1 MKELYLDGQL
11 VDFSGNFALT
21 VESNLFRDINSVTT
35 NRTSTVTLPLSLRN
49 RAFFAQAQEVAMQG
63 AKQRRWMRCEY
74 IVDGIAIIEGG
85 KACLMRVTPTA
96 FEICVFW
103 GAFTV
108 LEAMKSD
115 ALKLPDLPTTSA
127 EVVRLV
133 TSPTLSQ
140 VGTDFGYSD
149 YYSGYAGDDTT
160 PRLFPTVRA
169 QWVLGKIAAKYGVS
183 INVTDDARRQRLAA
197 LLLPLVTQ
205 KRYTERADHSGQGFS
220 VTWVFER
227 NVAFEGYFYI
237 APHGNSVPSLNNVVR
252 GSDPKRKGS
261 AVFFQFLR
269 AMGSVTLHVPTFAG
283 RIVAGGDTT
292 PDITYKGG
300 EWVISMSE
308 GDKIGVER
316 IAAEQDDKVL
326 QGWYESD
333 APLVVGDNYPIVPN
347 LPEMTCLDFIK
358 EVAAQLG
365 CFVFRHGDGIDLVSV
380 DEIMTAP
387 AQRIAAVGVE
397 EINFRRDGW
406 ARANL
411 LTYATDDSQPSNF
424 ASEISVDDETI
435 EPTATLFAS
444 KFVGLS
450 GSRVPLWEV
459 TTDGDGVTSA
469 SLRRLSPRIGIEI
482 GGGTSKVG
490 FTGMS
495 WSDIAEAFYS
505 GYATVAYRPQVVQ
518 VSAVLKPWQA
528 KRLSP
533 SLPVFTDLVGKPML
547 LLSATSGRRELYD
560 IKGVTFTRPYR
571 VFTYAPGMVFHL
583 DGLNR
588 GGVAGQWADTVGGL
602 NWALRGAFTEESD
615 GVVFGANGYAAPI
628 GFTSLPWLG
637 TDATIEAVVRLD
649 KVGGIRVVLRNN
661 IDNGIGFNF
670 GPSYINFIMTG
681 PQPSYRVALDTSA
694 HSFSVSTE
702 GGYKDGAPLTP
713 TVTSL
718 AASSKLRIASDY
730 GSYFLAGK
738 LMELRIYNR
747 HLTAEEVANNYEADK
762 QRYNI

>member
-1 MKELYLDGQL
+1 MKELYLDGQR
-11 VDFSGNFALT
+11 VDFSGDFALT
-21 VESNLFRDINSVTT
+21 VESNLFRDINSVMT

-49 RAFFAQAQEVAMQG
+49 RAFFAQAQAVAMQG

-85 KACLMRVTPTA
+85 KACLLRVTPSA

-103 GAFTV
+103 GAFAV

-149 YYSGYAGDDTT
+149 YYSSYAGDDTT
-160 PRLFPTVRA
+160 PRIFPTVRA
-169 QWVLGKIAAKYGVS
+169 QWVLDKIAAKYGVS
-183 INVTDDARRQRLAA
+183 INVTDEARRHRLAA

-227 NVAFEGYFYI
+227 NVAFEGYFYL
-237 APHGNSVPSLNNVVR
+237 PQQNGLNNALR
-252 GSDPKRKGS
+252 GSNPKRYGS
-261 AVFFQFLR
+261 TVFFQFLR

-283 RIVAGGDTT
+283 RIVAGDDTT

-347 LPEMTCLDFIK
+347 LPEITCLDFIK

-365 CFVFRHGDGIDLVSV
+365 CFVFRNGDDINLVSV
-380 DEIMTAP
+380 DEIMAAP
-387 AQRIAAVGVE
+387 AQRISAVGVE

-406 ARANL
+406 AKSNT

-424 ASEISVDDETI
+424 ASEIDVDDETI

-505 GYATVAYRPQVVQ
+505 GYASVAYRPQVVQ
-518 VSAVLKPWQA
+518 VSAVVKPWQA

-547 LLSATSGRRELYD
+547 LLSATSQKNNIYT
-560 IKGVTFTRPYR
+560 IKGV
-571 VFTYAPGMVFHL
+571 VFQ
-583 DGLNR
+583 N
-588 GGVAGQWADTVGGL
+588 
-602 NWALRGAFTEESD
+602 S
-615 GVVFGANGYAAPI
+615 
-628 GFTSLPWLG
+628 
-637 TDATIEAVVRLD
+637 
-649 KVGGIRVVLRNN
+649 
-661 IDNGIGFNF
+661 
-670 GPSYINFIMTG
+670 
-681 PQPSYRVALDTSA
+681 
-694 HSFSVSTE
+694 
-702 GGYKDGAPLTP
+702 
-713 TVTSL
+713 
-718 AASSKLRIASDY
+718 
-730 GSYFLAGK
+730 
-738 LMELRIYNR
+738 
-747 HLTAEEVANNYEADK
+747 
-762 QRYNI
+762 

>member
-1 MKELYLDGQL
+1 MKELYLDGQR
-11 VDFSGNFALT
+11 VDFSGDFALT

-74 IVDGIAIIEGG
+74 MVDGIAIIEDG

-169 QWVLGKIAAKYGVS
+169 QWVLGKIAAKYGIS
-183 INVTDDARRQRLAA
+183 INVTDEARRQRLAA

-205 KRYTERADHSGQGFS
+205 KRYTERADHSEQLFTVRFYWSQMYQHYFWHTDDTVNRLLTGACFAFGMSGPQGAGARGKVVFHVEGITYDTPSEIQPWSGQWQGQDIPVPEISYEGGVWIIDMEKGDVFTVEPRSGF
-220 VTWVFER
+220 
-227 NVAFEGYFYI
+227 NPADGD
-237 APHGNSVPSLNNVVR
+237 L
-252 GSDPKRKGS
+252 
-261 AVFFQFLR
+261 
-269 AMGSVTLHVPTFAG
+269 VTLT
-283 RIVAGGDTT
+283 
-292 PDITYKGG
+292 
-300 EWVISMSE
+300 
-308 GDKIGVER
+308 
-316 IAAEQDDKVL
+316 
-326 QGWYESD
+326 GWYESD
-333 APLVVGDNYPIVPN
+333 APLVVGGSYPIVPN

-365 CFVFRHGDGIDLVSV
+365 CFVFRNGDGINLVSV
-380 DEIMTAP
+380 DEIMAAP
-387 AQRIAAVGVE
+387 ARRIAAVGVE

-406 ARANL
+406 ARANK

-424 ASEISVDDETI
+424 ASEIAVDDETI
-435 EPTATLFAS
+435 EQTATLFAS

-505 GYATVAYRPQVVQ
+505 GYASVAYRPQVVQ
-518 VSAVLKPWQA
+518 VSAVVKPWQA

-547 LLSATSGRRELYD
+547 LLSATSQKNNIYT
-560 IKGVTFTRPYR
+560 IKGV
-571 VFTYAPGMVFHL
+571 VFQ
-583 DGLNR
+583 N
-588 GGVAGQWADTVGGL
+588 
-602 NWALRGAFTEESD
+602 S
-615 GVVFGANGYAAPI
+615 
-628 GFTSLPWLG
+628 
-637 TDATIEAVVRLD
+637 
-649 KVGGIRVVLRNN
+649 
-661 IDNGIGFNF
+661 
-670 GPSYINFIMTG
+670 
-681 PQPSYRVALDTSA
+681 
-694 HSFSVSTE
+694 
-702 GGYKDGAPLTP
+702 
-713 TVTSL
+713 
-718 AASSKLRIASDY
+718 
-730 GSYFLAGK
+730 
-738 LMELRIYNR
+738 
-747 HLTAEEVANNYEADK
+747 
-762 QRYNI
+762 